1 MYMVCMVILIFFAV
15 IGVSHFIIGLYRLL
29 LDAHDGDGYILVV
42 PKMKPNSTE
51 IRLRKAVSA
60 SKRLKNTKII
70 CICDSND
77 DETKAI
83 IEFVKKDYKNIEISV
98 REKHTKKSD

>member
-1 MYMVCMVILIFFAV
+1 MYIVCMVILIFFAV

-29 LDAHDGDGYILVV
+29 LDAYDDAGYILVV
-42 PKMKPNSTE
+42 PKMKPGNTE
-51 IRLRKAVSA
+51 IRLRKAIA
-60 SKRLKNTKII
+60 ACKHLKNIKII
-70 CICDSND
+70 CICDSDD

-98 REKHTKKSD
+98 REKHSKKSG